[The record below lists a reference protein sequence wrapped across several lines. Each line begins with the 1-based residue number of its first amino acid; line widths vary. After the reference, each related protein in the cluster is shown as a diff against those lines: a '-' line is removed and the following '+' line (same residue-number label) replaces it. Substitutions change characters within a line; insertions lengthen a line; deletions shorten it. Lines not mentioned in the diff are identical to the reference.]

1 MNKNQQKITKE
12 EADKLMAIPGN
23 VIGAFILAKLEY
35 TRQRWGEKIIKE
47 IKKRLKELGYPV
59 DIEEIKPM
67 EKYPEALSVLIT
79 LLIKEVLSL
88 TDEGIFEMGGAAI
101 KLSPFIKILTKFFI
115 SIKKCFEQ
123 APKYWGKYFD
133 FGKIESV
140 EFNEKEGYAILRV
153 IDYKFHPIMCI
164 FHKGYFTQVARI
176 ATGKKVI
183 KIEETKCVY
192 RGDPYHE
199 YFVSW
204 K

>member
-1 MNKNQQKITKE
+1 MNKNRQIITKE

-23 VIGAFILAKLEY
+23 VKGAVILADLEY
-35 TRQRWGEKIIKE
+35 AHQRGGGKIIKE

-67 EKYPEALSVLIT
+67 EKYPEALSVLII
-79 LLIKEVLSL
+79 LLIKEVLNL
-88 TDEGIFEMGGAAI
+88 ADEGIFEMGGASI
-101 KLSPFIKILTKFFI
+101 KLSPFIKILTKYFV
-115 SIKKCFEQ
+115 SPKKCFEQ
-123 APKYWGKYFD
+123 APKYWEKYFD
-133 FGKIESV
+133 FGKIEPV
-140 EFNEKEGYAILRV
+140 EYNEKEGYTILRI
-153 IDYKFHPIMCI
+153 IDYRFHPIICI

-176 ATGKKVI
+176 VTGKKVI

-199 YFVSW
+199 YFISW